1 MGGLSNLISGD
12 EAEQASQGQYWAVQ
26 SLLGVDTPK
35 ISQMK
40 VKLKDLVQQG
50 ILTPEMA
57 DTFLQEASAYE
68 SMDPTARNALMETVE
83 SKGFDPQSRAAL
95 NDMQQ
100 EVGAQE
106 RGAREAIL
114 QDAAARGIS
123 GSGIELASQMSNQQ
137 GNATRLANQGFQSA
151 ADANAR
157 HMQAVNSLSNMDSQK
172 AAAQDAINQFNAA
185 NRQSVENMNVGAR
198 NSAAAQNLAEK
209 QRIADANVM
218 TKNAQEMYNKGLY
231 QQDFENRFGKGQAL
245 SSANLGQASSNIN
258 LAQHK
263 TKDLN
268 NMTAKWS
275 DKNLKTDIE
284 PVNIEDMLDGLKG
297 YSYEYKEGSGMEDG
311 PQVGVMA
318 QDLEKSAPQAVID
331 TPEGKAIDY
340 SKMGGPMLAALSSL
354 SKRLDE
360 LEEGGHGQRS

>member
-1 MGGLSNLISGD
+1 MGGLSNAISGD
-12 EAEQASQGQYWAVQ
+12 EQEQASQGQYWAVQ

-35 ISQMK
+35 ISQMR
-40 VKLKDLVQQG
+40 VKLSDLVQQG
-50 ILTPEMA
+50 VLTPEMA
-57 DTFLQEASAYE
+57 QTFLQEASAYE
-68 SMDPTARNALMETVE
+68 SMDPTARNELMDTVE

-95 NDMQQ
+95 NNLQQ

-106 RGAREAIL
+106 RGSREAIL
-114 QDAAARGIS
+114 QDAAARGVS
-123 GSGIELASQMSNQQ
+123 GSGIELASQMANQQ

-157 HMQAVNSLSNMDSQK
+157 HMQAVHGLSTMDSQK

-185 NRQSVENMNVGAR
+185 NRQGVENLNVKAR
-198 NSAAAQNLAEK
+198 NDAAAANLAEK

-231 QQDFENRFGKGQAL
+231 QQDWENRQTRGQAL
-245 SSANLGQASSNIN
+245 SNANLGQASSNVN

-268 NMTAKWS
+268 NATAKWS
-275 DKNLKTDIE
+275 DKNMKT
-284 PVNIEDMLDGLKG
+284 NIEEVDPHEMLDDLKG
-297 YSYEYKEGSGMEDG
+297 YSYEYKDGAGMEEG

-318 QDLEKSAPQAVID
+318 QDLEESAPQAVID
-331 TPEGKAIDY
+331 TPDGKAIDY
-340 SKMGGPMLAALSSL
+340 SKMGGPMLAALASL

-360 LEEGGHGQRS
+360 LEESENG